1 MGEGVLLAPA
11 WLPTQFCK
19 VLWHSSKD
27 VKADCRVFPEEDRVR
42 ADSRCAASKKRER
55 EEERERGREGERDL
69 IKRETGLL

>member
-11 WLPTQFCK
+11 WLPAQFCK

-42 ADSRCAASKKRER
+42 ADRAAVLPARRER
-55 EEERERGREGERDL
+55 GRKRGREGERE
-69 IKRETGLL
+69 REI

>member
-11 WLPTQFCK
+11 WLPAQFCK

-27 VKADCRVFPEEDRVR
+27 VKADCRVFPKEDRVR
-42 ADSRCAASKKRER
+42 ADRAAVLPARR
-55 EEERERGREGERDL
+55 ERERGREGERDL